1 MNAINIAFMIEFV
14 WQIGEGSSG
23 GWWSEGW
30 RSSHAFCCT
39 AAFTVAAAAA
49 LTDKQ
54 TDQWTDGQSLTCT
67 RLKTNL

>member
-30 RSSHAFCCT
+30 RSSHAFCCA

-49 LTDKQ
+49 LTATIGSGIDVV
-54 TDQWTDGQSLTCT
+54 CT
-67 RLKTNL
+67 KLET